1 MIYFMKL
8 RFLWSLGVLLSLAV
22 LLSANAA
29 AQSAEPGEEGSKAR
43 SEEKTTIV
51 SPEVKPAFPEL
62 IYTLD
67 LHPSKFNNVLFD
79 APRTSRLGNGHSFE
93 ATAYSLRG
101 RTASG
106 ELTRSGMVA
115 ADPKV
120 LPLGSVVEIQ
130 AGHYSGVYVVRDTG
144 AKVKGNLVDV
154 WLPSYKAARQFGRR
168 SVKLTV
174 LKYGPNK
181 RVKKTQP

>member
-1 MIYFMKL
+1 MKL

-29 AQSAEPGEEGSKAR
+29 AQSADAGEKGAKAR
-43 SEEKTTIV
+43 QEEKATIV

-67 LHPSKFNNVLFD
+67 LHPSKFNNVIFD
-79 APRTSRLGNGHSFE
+79 QPQTSRLSNGHSFE

-106 ELTRSGMVA
+106 EFTRPGMVA

-120 LPLGSVVEIQ
+120 LPLGSVVEIE
-130 AGHYSGVYVVRDTG
+130 AGHYSGVYVVHDTG

-154 WLPSYKAARQFGRR
+154 WLSSHHAARQFGRR
-168 SVKLTV
+168 NVKLTV
-174 LKYGPNK
+174 LRYGPNK
-181 RVKKTQP
+181 RVKKPQS